1 MTRLRPLIRQAL
13 QGLARDRTV
22 AVMATLFVVL
32 VLISAWLGWSATTT
46 VNAIYAD
53 AAKFLTESG
62 QPVPPNPVMETSPLA
77 LLRNLSI
84 YVSLIGA
91 LAASVTGFRLVATD
105 RRAGVLPLI
114 GSRPLDTWI
123 YAASRLVSLALAMVA
138 LIALAAAVS
147 VMTFLILPGLQVSG
161 EDWLRLTLF
170 FVLSWG
176 FVMLFG
182 LIALGATATA
192 RTEAAGILTPVAVWL
207 AVTFILPALTGNIH
221 PTAAINPVSALA
233 AAPDTAFF
241 HAMGAVFGPMSI
253 AESFKFL
260 AADLLRFLPDG
271 TLSRGMVPP
280 LPALLLAL
288 GLAFAFALRRLSR
301 LDLTKGDFD
310 A

>member
-1 MTRLRPLIRQAL
+1 MTTFRPLIVQAL
-13 QGLARDRTV
+13 RGLARDRTV
-22 AVMATLFVVL
+22 ALMAALFVGL

-53 AAKFLTESG
+53 AAKFLAASG
-62 QPVPPNPVMETSPLA
+62 QPVPPNPVLETSPLA

-84 YVSLIGA
+84 YVSLMGA

-114 GSRPLDTWI
+114 GSRPLDTWT
-123 YAASRLVSLALAMVA
+123 YAASRLVSLALAMAA

-147 VMTFLILPGLQVSG
+147 VMTFLILPGLVVTG
-161 EDWLRLTLF
+161 ADWLRLTLF

-182 LIALGATATA
+182 LVALGATATA
-192 RTEAAGILTPVAVWL
+192 RSEAAGVLTPVSVWL

-233 AAPDTAFF
+233 KAPDTAFF
-241 HAMGAVFGPMSI
+241 HLMGSLFGPLSV
-253 AESFKFL
+253 AESYKFL

-271 TLSRGMVPP
+271 ILSRGTVPP
-280 LPALLLAL
+280 LPALFMAWAVAL
-288 GLAFAFALRRLSR
+288 AFALRGLSR
-301 LDLTKGDFD
+301 IDLTKSDFD

>member
-1 MTRLRPLIRQAL
+1 MPL

-53 AAKFLTESG
+53 AARFLAESG

-105 RRAGVLPLI
+105 RRGGVLPLI
-114 GSRPLDTWI
+114 GSRPLDTWT
-123 YAASRLVSLALAMVA
+123 YAASRLVSLAMAMAA

-147 VMTFLILPGLQVSG
+147 VMTFLILPGLMVTGS
-161 EDWLRLTLF
+161 DWLRLTLF
-170 FVLSWG
+170 FVCRGG

-182 LIALGATATA
+182 LIALAATATA
-192 RTEAAGILTPVAVWL
+192 RSEAAGLLTPVSVWL

-221 PTAAINPVSALA
+221 PTPRSIRSLHWRRPRILPFSTLWAPSSGRCQWPRASSSWRLICCAFCQTASCRAA
-233 AAPDTAFF
+233 T
-241 HAMGAVFGPMSI
+241 
-253 AESFKFL
+253 
-260 AADLLRFLPDG
+260 
-271 TLSRGMVPP
+271 SRHT
-280 LPALLLAL
+280 PALLLAL
-288 GLAFAFALRRLSR
+288 AVAFAFALRGLSR
-301 LDLTKGDFD
+301 MDLTKGDFD

>member
-1 MTRLRPLIRQAL
+1 MTPLRPLIVQAL

-22 AVMATLFVVL
+22 AVMATLFIVL

-53 AAKFLTESG
+53 AAKFLAESG
-62 QPVPPNPVMETSPLA
+62 QPVPPNPAMETSPLA

-91 LAASVTGFRLVATD
+91 LSAIVTGFRLVATD
-105 RRAGVLPLI
+105 RSAGVLPLI
-114 GSRPLDTWI
+114 GSRPLDTWT
-123 YAASRLVSLALAMVA
+123 YAASRLVSLALAMAA
-138 LIALAAAVS
+138 LIAVAATVS
-147 VMTFLILPGLQVSG
+147 VVTFWILPGLVVTG
-161 EDWLRLTLF
+161 ADWLRLALF
-170 FVLSWG
+170 FVLAWG

-192 RTEAAGILTPVAVWL
+192 SNEAEGVLTPVSIWL

-241 HAMGAVFGPMSI
+241 HIMGTLFGPLSV

-271 TLSRGMVPP
+271 IASRGAVPP
-280 LPALLLAL
+280 LPALFLAL
-288 GLAFAFALRRLSR
+288 ALAFAFALRGLSR

>member
-1 MTRLRPLIRQAL
+1 MTPLRPLIGQAL

-22 AVMATLFVVL
+22 AVMAALFVVL
-32 VLISAWLGWSATTT
+32 VLMSAWLGWSATAT

-53 AAKFLTESG
+53 AAKFLAASG
-62 QPVPPNPVMETSPLA
+62 QPVPPNPVMEASPLA

-114 GSRPLDTWI
+114 GSRPLDTWT
-123 YAASRLVSLALAMVA
+123 YAASRLISLALAMAA
-138 LIALAAAVS
+138 LIAVAAAVS
-147 VMTFLILPGLQVSG
+147 VMTFLILPGLVVTG
-161 EDWLRLTLF
+161 ADWLRLTLF
-170 FVLSWG
+170 FVLSWA

-192 RTEAAGILTPVAVWL
+192 RSEAAGLLTPVSVWL

-241 HAMGAVFGPMSI
+241 HIMGTLFGPLSV

-271 TLSRGMVPP
+271 ILSRGHVPP

-288 GLAFAFALRRLSR
+288 AVAFAFALRGLSR
-301 LDLTKGDFD
+301 MDLTKGDFD

>member
-1 MTRLRPLIRQAL
+1 MTTFRPLIGQAL
-13 QGLARDRTV
+13 WGLARDRTV
-22 AVMATLFVVL
+22 TLMAALFVIL

-53 AAKFLTESG
+53 AAKFLAASG

-114 GSRPLDTWI
+114 GSRPLDTWT
-123 YAASRLVSLALAMVA
+123 YAASRLVSLALAMAA
-138 LIALAAAVS
+138 LVALAAAVS
-147 VMTFLILPGLQVSG
+147 VMTFLILPGLVVTSA
-161 EDWLRLTLF
+161 DWLRLTLF

-182 LIALGATATA
+182 LVALGATATA
-192 RTEAAGILTPVAVWL
+192 RSEPAGVLTPVSVWL

-241 HAMGAVFGPMSI
+241 HVMGSLFGPLSV
-253 AESFKFL
+253 AESYKFL

-271 TLSRGMVPP
+271 ILSRGTVPP
-280 LPALLLAL
+280 LPALFMAWAVAL
-288 GLAFAFALRRLSR
+288 AFALRGLSR
-301 LDLTKGDFD
+301 IDLTKIDFD

>member
-1 MTRLRPLIRQAL
+1 MTAFRPLIVQAL
-13 QGLARDRTV
+13 RGLARDRTV
-22 AVMATLFVVL
+22 AVMAALFVVL

-53 AAKFLTESG
+53 AATFLAASG
-62 QPVPPNPVMETSPLA
+62 QPVPPNPVLETSPLA

-114 GSRPLDTWI
+114 GSRPLDAWT
-123 YAASRLVSLALAMVA
+123 YAASRLVSLALAMAA

-147 VMTFLILPGLQVSG
+147 VMTFLILPGLVVTG
-161 EDWLRLTLF
+161 ADWLRLTLF

-192 RTEAAGILTPVAVWL
+192 RSEAAGLLTPVSVWL

-233 AAPDTAFF
+233 AAPDRPFF
-241 HAMGAVFGPMSI
+241 HVMGTLFGPLSL
-253 AESFKFL
+253 AESFKFI

-271 TLSRGMVPP
+271 ILSRGTVPP
-280 LPALLLAL
+280 LPALFLAL
-288 GLAFAFALRRLSR
+288 AVAFAFALRGLSR